1 MLLALFLFLGFQ
13 HGRILISG
21 LSRSTFRGTEEKHK
35 AANIE
40 ATPLYEDRNGVY
52 ISDLSNHFGQY
63 GFWEVIDLPSRLT
76 DCIIASEDRRF
87 YDHPGVDPKSLARAS
102 LHNMLNPSVQGG
114 STIAMQVVRMQYPVE
129 RTVRNKLI
137 EIYAAVGMTLRYG
150 REGVLR
156 QYMKIAP
163 QGNQMHGF
171 AYSARRYFKKPIEDL
186 SWAEAALLTSVV
198 RAPGELNLFD
208 IDGFFRAKKRARI
221 ILTLLLQQ
229 GYIDRETY
237 SISLNHLSGMSFQY
251 RETRPSTCHHFI
263 ERLASNLQLK
273 SNDPSNDPPSPKSA
287 PVRTSLDMEI
297 QDFCQ
302 KVADVGMSRFRPLG
316 AGNIAIMV
324 VDVQTGEVLGYI
336 GSQDY
341 FDRDHKGAIN
351 YADIGR
357 SSGSTLK
364 PFLFALGLQSRN
376 FTPAS
381 VIPDIPFHVMSSS
394 GEYTAGNFDDDFLG
408 PMLYRRALGNSRNVP
423 TLRILSKIGL
433 DECYAFFDSL
443 GLTGLTGGQDTTR
456 DTKRGPD
463 YYGYGLVLGGLY
475 PTLEELVRAYGILAN
490 EGRRMDL
497 RWQKKPDRELAQNP
511 EYLIAESAAR
521 QISLF
526 LSDPLGRLP
535 TFPRLRSLDFPF
547 PVAVKTGTSQG
558 YRDAWALAYS
568 SEYIVGVWMGHPD
581 NDRMNHVTGSQSAE
595 LVRMIFHFLQPDAVR
610 GIDEVPFP
618 HPRESKPYKIC
629 IHSGNLATEHC
640 PQVSLEYFEEGLEPH
655 TPCTI
660 HRQYAIDTHT
670 GRQAAPETP
679 RSQIELVTRAVFP
692 PEYALWA
699 ANTGFE
705 PPPPEPDPLQRASI
719 QVISPLSGSKII
731 LDPELPR
738 KFQSLPLRAEVVP
751 AVSSVTWFVNGE
763 EYKQAE
769 YPYEV
774 RWPLEEGNHVFQ
786 AKFGR
791 ANVYSQKVHVII
803 DPY

>member
-1 MLLALFLFLGFQ
+1 MLLALLLFLGFQ
-13 HGRILISG
+13 HGRILFSG
-21 LSRSTFRGTEEKHK
+21 LSRSTFRGTE
-35 AANIE
+35 
-40 ATPLYEDRNGVY
+40 ATPLYEDRNGIY
-52 ISDLSNHFGQY
+52 ISDVPNRFGQY
-63 GFWEVIDLPSRLT
+63 GFWEVTDLPSRIT
-76 DCIIASEDRRF
+76 ACIIASEDRRF

-102 LHNMLNPSVQGG
+102 LHNMLHPSVQGG

-137 EIYAAVGMTLRYG
+137 EIYAAVAMTLRYS

-156 QYMKIAP
+156 QYMKIVP

-171 AYSARRYFKKPIEDL
+171 SYSARRYFKKPIEDL
-186 SWAEAALLTSVV
+186 SWAEAALLTSVI

-208 IDGFFRAKKRARI
+208 IDGFYRAKKRARI
-221 ILTLLLQQ
+221 VLTLLFRQE
-229 GYIDRETY
+229 YIDRETY

-263 ERLASNLQLK
+263 ERLASNHP
-273 SNDPSNDPPSPKSA
+273 SNEPLNDPPSPKSSPKQPISR

-302 KVADVGMSRFRPLG
+302 KAADVGMSRFRPLG

-324 VDVQTGEVLGYI
+324 ADVQTGEVLGYI

-341 FDRDHKGAIN
+341 FDRDYKGAIN

-408 PMLYRRALGNSRNVP
+408 PMLYRRALANSRNVP

-433 DECYAFFDSL
+433 DECYAFLDSL
-443 GLTGLTGGQDTTR
+443 GLTGGP

-490 EGRRMDL
+490 EGRRLDL
-497 RWQKKPDRELAQNP
+497 RWHKKASQESGQNP

-526 LSDPLGRLP
+526 LSDPLARLP

-568 SEYIVGVWMGHPD
+568 SEYLVGVWMGHPD

-610 GIDEVPFP
+610 GIDDVPFP
-618 HPRESKPYKIC
+618 YPRESTPYKIC

-655 TPCTI
+655 TSCNI

-670 GRQAAPETP
+670 GWQAATETP
-679 RSQIELVTRAVFP
+679 RSRIELVTRSVFP

-699 ANTGFE
+699 ASAGYE
-705 PPPPEPDPLQRASI
+705 PPPPEPDPLQRAKI

-738 KFQSLPLRAEVVP
+738 KFQTLPLRAEVTP
-751 AVSSVTWFVNGE
+751 AVSSVTWFVNGK
-763 EYKQAE
+763 EYKRAE

-774 RWPLEEGNHVFQ
+774 RWPLEEGNHVIQ